1 MLYFLFL
8 YQSETGALL
17 YEKDFQVKGD
27 KTMELFGSF
36 FSALKNF
43 ISGIIPKE
51 GQELRTIGLG
61 EINGY
66 VAKIPELLIDLVI
79 IADKEDNKIVE
90 KLFSELVKLIIHFK
104 ILFQISPINH
114 KLYEDFDENIN
125 RLILSHKKIVDPMLL
140 IEKQGDILKSI
151 WTQRGELSEKLR
163 TETDEIKKKREEIIK
178 KLELE
183 INIINKLAFCQE
195 IIKIS
200 EDLKDHEVLVE
211 YQKIAKILRDEI
223 YDNNLRLNYYL
234 SKAKE
239 SLQLALDALS
249 GKSILYGQYKEVYSN
264 LYSFSSKLK
273 NYANPETQKKY
284 YNLAKKFI
292 DVNKVSL
299 EELSEIIHE
308 VLSMDDKI
316 ESYFSN

>member
-17 YEKDFQVKGD
+17 YEKDFQVKSD

-36 FSALKNF
+36 FNALKNF
-43 ISGIIPKE
+43 ITGIIPKE
-51 GQELRTIGLG
+51 VQELRTIGLG

-66 VAKIPELLIDLVI
+66 VAKVPELLIDLVI

-90 KLFSELVKLIIHFK
+90 KLSSELVKIIVDFK
-104 ILFQISPINH
+104 ALFERNPIDH
-114 KLYEDFDENIN
+114 RLYENFDENIN
-125 RLILSHKKIVDPMLL
+125 KLILSHKKIIDPMLL
-140 IEKQGDILKSI
+140 IEKQGDILSSI
-151 WTQRGELSEKLR
+151 WTQKGELSEKLR
-163 TETDEIKKKREEIIK
+163 EKTDEIKKKREAAINN
-178 KLELE
+178 LELE
-183 INIINKLAFCQE
+183 SNIINKLKICQE

-200 EDLKDHEVLVE
+200 EDVKDREILVDYQKRLKILKDEV
-211 YQKIAKILRDEI
+211 YDNILR
-223 YDNNLRLNYYL
+223 LKYYL

-239 SLQLALDALS
+239 SLQSALDCLF
-249 GKSILYGQYKEVYSN
+249 GKSILYGQYKEVYSS

-273 NYANPETQKKY
+273 NYANPETQKRY

-292 DVNKVSL
+292 DANKVSQ
-299 EELSEIIHE
+299 EELAEIIHE
-308 VLSMDDKI
+308 VLNMDEKI